1 MSSNPNNIVYPKAK
15 EYFMSGAIALTGGA
29 YSSVATANQAIISVA
44 LISSSYPINNFAT
57 QSFYHDAVK
66 PYVVGATAS
75 LRNWHF
81 QTGSLDGN
89 DITFTSVVAS
99 KKIAHVVL
107 FKSGAV
113 HGAADYL
120 LAHYS
125 TGSGGAFEFHNY
137 NTQ

>member
-29 YSSVATANQAIISVA
+29 YSSVATANQA
-44 LISSSYPINNFAT
+44 
-57 QSFYHDAVK
+57 
-66 PYVVGATAS
+66 
-75 LRNWHF
+75 
-81 QTGSLDGN
+81 
-89 DITFTSVVAS
+89 S

-125 TGSGGAFEFHNY
+125 TGSGGAFNI
-137 NTQ
+137 NTNGGDITIKWNGSGIFKL